1 MSQDPLLLIL
11 IPWVAALPPLVGKA
25 VGRRMPFA
33 WMSVAIFATSGLPL
47 WRLWRA
53 LSEAPESLTPYFLGG
68 WMPPVGISLAVDWL
82 ALILGAVVTVIVLA
96 ISVTSLARRHFSN
109 LYFAEVMILAGALQ
123 GVMVVQDLFTLF
135 VFFEIAALAV
145 YLLIAFERE
154 AAALVASFKYLILSS
169 LGILFFLFGIFIVYR
184 ETGLLTIS
192 GPFVV
197 PPGSEGALRLGVA
210 ALVVGIGVRTAFIPF
225 HTWLPEAH
233 AYAPHPISALLSG
246 VVIKVSFFAMVR
258 VMDAFEAA
266 YFYEPLLWIGAATA
280 FIAVLRALAQRDVKK
295 LLAYHS
301 ISQMGYVLAAF
312 GVASLVGRE
321 AAVHHAVNHALFKS
335 LLFLT
340 VGYAVSLSGHRDV
353 YRIPKLGRR
362 EPVMAVAFWVGAL
375 AIAGI
380 PPLNGYFSKSDV
392 SMAVQEAALSP
403 YIYPFIW
410 VTGVGT
416 VASFIKL
423 GRIYSFLQPAG
434 AQPEAGGSRVGL
446 RRIGTL
452 APPVALGILCLA
464 GGLVIGLPSWP
475 SLASTGVTVAAG
487 VGVFLVISRPGVM
500 RFLAPL
506 RKWNP
511 SLEAVLTF
519 FFLGLFLFAA
529 VGYLS

>member
-1 MSQDPLLLIL
+1 
-11 IPWVAALPPLVGKA
+11 
-25 VGRRMPFA
+25 MPFA

-312 GVASLVGRE
+312 GVASVVGRD